1 LDEWGLLPGRG
12 RFRYDPTRDPFPGL
26 RAFEEEDAAV
36 FFGRSV
42 ETDDLIE
49 RIESARVRGAKDLNL
64 VLGASGSGKS

>member
-1 LDEWGLLPGRG
+1 
-12 RFRYDPTRDPFPGL
+12 
-26 RAFEEEDAAV
+26 V
-36 FFGRSV
+36 RSV